1 MVPKGIANSRSIQD
15 ALFESRWIRD
25 IHGEVTVL
33 VLIEFIELW
42 DIILGTP
49 PQQDVIDTHVWRW
62 SSSGKHIGKSAYDAL
77 W

>member
-15 ALFESRWIRD
+15 ALFESRWIHD

-33 VLIEFIELW
+33 VLIEFVELW

-49 PQQDVIDTHVWRW
+49 PQ
-62 SSSGKHIGKSAYDAL
+62 
-77 W
+77 